1 MSREWFENGSRMT
14 REWVGEVTYI
24 LSQDPR
30 PGYQDDPEREY
41 KLDYDGFTVS
51 FVVQEGQAIVKNI
64 EKK

>member
-1 MSREWFENGSRMT
+1 ME
-14 REWVGEVTYI
+14 YI

-41 KLDYDGFTVS
+41 KLDYGGRTVT
-51 FVVQEGQAIVKNI
+51 FQVKKGVVYVKNI